1 MSFLRKLAR
10 RKAPPSVPRPSSQE
24 STNPPAS
31 NDIATH
37 ERLAELPLT
46 EERQPAAPTAHRAS
60 DRSGHQY
67 DGVSTGGESRNHL
80 GDVYTSNVTYNYGAP
95 SLPTESTEK
104 QREDEDA
111 RRREVAQLE
120 AERRLEEENRL
131 AREYQRREFLQALR
145 FDVMDSRLAT
155 IGLAHADTC
164 TWIAE
169 APEYVRWRDESCL
182 PEHHG
187 VLWIKGNPGCGKST
201 LMKYA
206 LDIAQERDDGNI
218 IASFFFNARGQPLEK
233 SAEGMYRSLLRQVLS
248 KLPHLYSDRSH
259 IKQQTW
265 VVETLQTMLQTSVLA
280 LKPEERLVLYIDA
293 LDECVQDEVRDVVGN
308 FEELVD
314 LAVSRGLRFSI
325 CFSSRHYPHITMH
338 KFEELKLDDQTEHLD
353 DIVKYVHS
361 NVSRLDVPISA
372 KVKIE
377 ADIKRRSSGIFLW
390 AVLVIKILKE
400 KRDNGAP
407 LSELMSSL
415 AVVPDKLG
423 SLFTSILAHC
433 DKGTTTAFHW
443 LLYTKIWLS
452 PTQLYF
458 AIKTSTNQLSTGE
471 WDRDDADIE
480 TIGRFITR
488 STRGLVEV
496 VEDADD
502 LDSAISD
509 EEDQKVLTVQ
519 FIHESVREHLLEG
532 GLGSLT
538 TGDAH
543 PIEGFAHA
551 EIARCCVSYIEL
563 DSSKYLQCFNPGR
576 DLTWFSSRRF
586 PLHHIATRDL
596 LYHADLAYKAGALSL
611 EFLSELP
618 LMLLICSQNQPLSS
632 YQAGYA
638 LKESATILFMLL
650 VNNAHALAGAV
661 LANCSKTGN
670 PGIIAFRTTSQSII
684 TFDIDIHC
692 HDVFGCVLGLAAARD
707 NIELMQQ
714 ILDLGAAI
722 DPPQR
727 GVRNTLVTAL
737 RWSSEKAVELLLQN
751 GADAD
756 AMDNSVPV
764 LATALDKYSSVSND
778 VVKLLLRYGANAN
791 AAKGTTPVLILAVIK
806 DDCDS
811 VSALLA
817 HGANL
822 HHRGK
827 HGTALDYALKRR
839 YVSTEIVRLLW
850 DAQFPAGDWDRMVLA
865 RNSQNDEHWED
876 AATVHRLEYHTGK
889 GSDDDSDFHSY
900 STYSDDTWYSDG
912 SGASDESFASAKTI

>member
-10 RKAPPSVPRPSSQE
+10 RKAPPSVPGPSSQE
-24 STNPPAS
+24 STTRLAS

-80 GDVYTSNVTYNYGAP
+80 GNVYTSNVTYNYGAP

-120 AERRLEEENRL
+120 AGRRLEEENRL
-131 AREYQRREFLQALR
+131 AREHQRQEFLQALR
-145 FDVMDSRLAT
+145 FDVMDSRQAT

-164 TWIAE
+164 TWIVE

-206 LDIAQERDDGNI
+206 LDIAQKRDDGNI

-259 IKQQTW
+259 IKQQIW
-265 VVETLQTMLQTSVLA
+265 SVETLQTMLQTSVLA
-280 LKPEERLVLYIDA
+280 LKPEEHLVLYIDA
-293 LDECVQDEVRDVVGN
+293 LDECVQDEVRDVVGD

-433 DKGTTTAFHW
+433 DKGTTTAFQW
-443 LLYTKIWLS
+443 LLYTRSWLS
-452 PTQLYF
+452 PTELYF

-496 VEDADD
+496 VEDTDD
-502 LDSAISD
+502 LRSAISD

-519 FIHESVREHLLEG
+519 FIHESVREHLLQG

-543 PIEGFAHA
+543 PVEGFAHT
-551 EIARCCVSYIEL
+551 EIARCCLSYIEL
-563 DSSKYLQCFNPGR
+563 DSSEYLQYFNLGR

-586 PLHHIATRDL
+586 PLHRTATRDL
-596 LYHADLAYKAGALSL
+596 FYHADLAYKAGALSL
-611 EFLSELP
+611 EFVSELP
-618 LMLLICSQNQPLSS
+618 LMLLICSQNHTEE
-632 YQAGYA
+632 YA
-638 LKESATILFMLL
+638 LTESATILSLL
-650 VNNAHALAGAV
+650 LDNAAHTLAEAV
-661 LANCSKTGN
+661 LANCSKTEN

-684 TFDIDIHC
+684 TFDIDICC
-692 HDVFGCVLGLAAARD
+692 HEVFDCVLGIAAAGD
-707 NIELMQQ
+707 AIELMQQ

-722 DPPQR
+722 DLPQR
-727 GVRNTLVTAL
+727 GVCNPLAIAT
-737 RWSSEKAVELLLQN
+737 RWGSKEAVELLLQN

-756 AMDNSVPV
+756 AMDNSVPPEPV
-764 LATALDKYSSVSND
+764 LVTALNKYANKFND
-778 VVKLLLRYGANAN
+778 VVELLLRHGANAN
-791 AAKGTTPVLILAVIK
+791 AAEGTTPILILAVIR
-806 DDCDS
+806 DNCDTVS
-811 VSALLA
+811 VLLA
-817 HGANL
+817 YGANL

-839 YVSTEIVRLLW
+839 YVSTKIVRLLW
-850 DAQFPAGDWDRMVLA
+850 DAQFPASGWDRMVLA
-865 RNSQNDEHWED
+865 CNSQNDEHWED
-876 AATVHRLEYHTGK
+876 TATVHRLEYHTGK
-889 GSDDDSDFHSY
+889 GSDDDSGTDHDSVFYRY
-900 STYSDDTWYSDG
+900 STD
-912 SGASDESFASAKTI
+912 SDESFASAKTI